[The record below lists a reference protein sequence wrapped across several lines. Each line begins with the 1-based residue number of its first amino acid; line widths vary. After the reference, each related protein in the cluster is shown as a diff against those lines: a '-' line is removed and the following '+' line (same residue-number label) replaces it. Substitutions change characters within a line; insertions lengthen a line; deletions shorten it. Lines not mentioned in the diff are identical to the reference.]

1 MIKVSNSTSKSTK
14 QPFPQEAGRDVR
26 GGGLGGAATLES
38 LDDPAYRG
46 LPDLGYSSRQT
57 SILDTFHTHLL
68 LPPSSSSCARA
79 GSRRATTLSSWTR
92 TCTLVGTWTW
102 SWRLEGRGSWR
113 RSRRGVEQADGRKVA
128 SCLHSW
134 RSHHRLFLHCLK
146 SQLKAIFSGA
156 SVVTSPCPEDG
167 LLPVPWPRPSDCPVP
182 S

>member
-1 MIKVSNSTSKSTK
+1 M
-14 QPFPQEAGRDVR
+14 R

-46 LPDLGYSSRQT
+46 LPDLGYSSRQPL
-57 SILDTFHTHLL
+57 ILFTYLL
-68 LPPSSSSCARA
+68 LPPSSSSCART

-102 SWRLEGRGSWR
+102 SWRLEGLASWR
-113 RSRRGVEQADGRKVA
+113 RSRRGVEPADGKRAA

-134 RSHHRLFLHCLK
+134 PSHHRLFLHCLK

-156 SVVTSPCPEDG
+156 TVITSPCAENG
-167 LLPVPWPRPSDCPVP
+167 LVPVSWPRPSDCPVP
-182 S
+182 A